1 MQHGDIW
8 RGIDLLAKQHG
19 LSTSGLA
26 KLAGLDATAFN
37 KSKRAPK
44 DGRPRWPSTES
55 ISRILQAV
63 DTNFEVFAMLVA
75 GREAVD
81 IPLLTQSELNTLSTP
96 LRLHGSK
103 AADLQK
109 FVPPKITDI
118 ENCFALQV
126 EDDTLS
132 PVYARGERL
141 IASLGANLVAGDRV
155 IAKPLGDHV
164 LIGTARTVSKNEM
177 EIDTYPTRRFVDPS
191 VLEWAAR
198 ILWVSQ

>member
-37 KSKRAPK
+37 KSKRVPK

-81 IPLLTQSELNTLSTP
+81 IPLLMQSELNTLSTP
-96 LRLHGSK
+96 LRLYGSK
-103 AADLQK
+103 TADLPK
-109 FVPPKITDI
+109 FVPPKVTDI

-132 PVYARGERL
+132 PVYAQGERL

-164 LIGTARTVSKNEM
+164 LIGTARTVSENEM
-177 EIDTYPTRRFVDPS
+177 EIDTYPTRRFVDPG

>member
-37 KSKRAPK
+37 KSKRVPK

-96 LRLHGSK
+96 LRLNGSN
-103 AADLQK
+103 AADLPK
-109 FVPPKITDI
+109 FVPPKVTDI